1 MTRKMDKSRRW
12 LRIAAIAA
20 AATMLAW
27 GQDADRIRRPRQ
39 ATICLAQPGATAGF
53 DAFVLVRSSGPASF
67 RTTGPFRMA
76 AHLDLGDDEFCMEMD
91 TASDRE
97 LANAP
102 GMSYLFVPSIPMD
115 GKPRTDLMLPLHAGV
130 VLNYPDNKTLKGRK
144 IVLRVVSIPESEGAT
159 IEGKQFWTAS
169 INGESAAIEKV
180 EKLESE
186 LVVVL
191 AQDPGNARKVNL
203 AYKAKTPAE
212 FTVTISTL
220 GVPSSTKADPVGDSD
235 VYIGFN
241 FSRSKFSAKSP
252 EDAYGLKLHAS
263 FQYLIPGHGKNLFSA
278 QPQFDLLANAPN
290 QVDDENSGKI
300 YIPFVWKYLPGRD
313 RDASPPNFPERTV
326 LKTGPQFEGT
336 KDFRITNFIYN
347 TEFHVIPR
355 IWIHELKKSP
365 VLSRIRFDFDPQ
377 AGWEYGVNLHHYVA
391 AINHQS
397 INRFKA
403 EGLARLTFE
412 FNKKVRL
419 SAIALQADY
428 TYRYLFEPELV
439 ASSNSVTYPAGLLVP
454 GDGSAPVNFPGGSL
468 DAPINSR
475 FDRGPRRYVDL
486 SLRFIVDKNWEFVTG
501 FARGEL
507 PPAYKHVDKLQ
518 TGVAFRFNLGNQ

>member
-1 MTRKMDKSRRW
+1 MTRKMDKPRRW

-20 AATMLAW
+20 AATTLAW

-39 ATICLAQPGATAGF
+39 AAICLAQPGATAGF

-144 IVLRVVSIPESEGAT
+144 IVLRIVSIPEAEGAT

-186 LVVVL
+186 LVLVL

-278 QPQFDLLANAPN
+278 QPQFDLLANPPIKWTTRTPARSTSPSSGSIFRGGIAMYPRPVSPSA
-290 QVDDENSGKI
+290 QCSRPVRSSKGRRTSVSPTSSTTRNSM
-300 YIPFVWKYLPGRD
+300 
-313 RDASPPNFPERTV
+313 S
-326 LKTGPQFEGT
+326 
-336 KDFRITNFIYN
+336 FRAFGSTN
-347 TEFHVIPR
+347 
-355 IWIHELKKSP
+355 
-365 VLSRIRFDFDPQ
+365 
-377 AGWEYGVNLHHYVA
+377 
-391 AINHQS
+391 
-397 INRFKA
+397 
-403 EGLARLTFE
+403 
-412 FNKKVRL
+412 
-419 SAIALQADY
+419 
-428 TYRYLFEPELV
+428 
-439 ASSNSVTYPAGLLVP
+439 
-454 GDGSAPVNFPGGSL
+454 
-468 DAPINSR
+468 
-475 FDRGPRRYVDL
+475 
-486 SLRFIVDKNWEFVTG
+486 
-501 FARGEL
+501 
-507 PPAYKHVDKLQ
+507 
-518 TGVAFRFNLGNQ
+518 